1 MSSCFQKNKKEGS
14 QYRGGIKVVHAEG
27 TELADTL
34 RLEGECI

>member
-1 MSSCFQKNKKEGS
+1 MPSYYLKNKKEGS
-14 QYRGGIKVVHAEG
+14 QYRRGIRVVYAEG